1 MAELSGGGVAHA
13 VKDGIARVASAPAVL
28 GGTLVLTLV
37 VVLPPF
43 LWLDFLV
50 FAYDQ
55 YLVVVLLSPLGIVF
69 HWSQGAGLTWLV
81 VWSFLAGGI
90 LDRYARNR
98 PTRGRGFFGACGA
111 HFPAMLRLGVVEW
124 LFWRGAS
131 ALELGSTPGLVPKIA
146 GLVAGLL
153 FLYARVRIVVED
165 RRSALGALLAG
176 GRFIRR
182 NPAAV
187 PMFLVFAAAVWIFDW
202 VWQRVVPGM
211 RDGGWLPLVA
221 VELLVALLLS
231 IVFASWASAIVALSG
246 AAGSCVVY
254 CESTARVAGIAGRG
268 SDHQSVPIAD
278 SMTSRPFRNARILI
292 VDDEDANIEIL
303 QRILSRAGFT
313 RIESTNDSREVGA
326 LYIEHR
332 PDLILLDLHMPHMD
346 GLDVMDQLN
355 EIAEASYLPILILSG
370 DLTPEARREALS
382 RGAKDFV
389 NKPFQQEEL
398 LLRIKTLLETRFL
411 YIQIQSQNQLL
422 EAKVRERTR
431 ELVEA
436 QIEIIERLAVAAEFR
451 DDNTGQHTHRVGQM
465 SALLAKQLGLHDT
478 QVSLIRRAAELHDV
492 GKIGVPDTILMKM
505 GKLTPDEFEIVKT
518 HTVIGARILSGGKF
532 PLLRLAEEIAFSHHE
547 RWDGEGYAR
556 IRGIDVP
563 LAGRIVAVADVFD
576 ALTQQRPYKP
586 AWPIAEAIAE
596 IDRQRERQFDP
607 AVVDAFLR
615 VIENS
620 PEKTS

>member
-1 MAELSGGGVAHA
+1 
-13 VKDGIARVASAPAVL
+13 
-28 GGTLVLTLV
+28 
-37 VVLPPF
+37 
-43 LWLDFLV
+43 
-50 FAYDQ
+50 
-55 YLVVVLLSPLGIVF
+55 
-69 HWSQGAGLTWLV
+69 
-81 VWSFLAGGI
+81 
-90 LDRYARNR
+90 
-98 PTRGRGFFGACGA
+98 
-111 HFPAMLRLGVVEW
+111 
-124 LFWRGAS
+124 
-131 ALELGSTPGLVPKIA
+131 
-146 GLVAGLL
+146 
-153 FLYARVRIVVED
+153 
-165 RRSALGALLAG
+165 
-176 GRFIRR
+176 
-182 NPAAV
+182 
-187 PMFLVFAAAVWIFDW
+187 
-202 VWQRVVPGM
+202 
-211 RDGGWLPLVA
+211 
-221 VELLVALLLS
+221 
-231 IVFASWASAIVALSG
+231 
-246 AAGSCVVY
+246 
-254 CESTARVAGIAGRG
+254 
-268 SDHQSVPIAD
+268 
-278 SMTSRPFRNARILI
+278 MTSRAFQNARILI

-303 QRILSRAGFT
+303 QRILTRAGFT
-313 RIESTNDSREVGA
+313 RIETTNDSREVSA

-332 PDLILLDLHMPHMD
+332 PDLILLDLHMPHLD

-355 EIAEASYLPILILSG
+355 EITEASYLPILILSG
-370 DLTPEARREALS
+370 DLMPEARRDALS

-389 NKPFQQEEL
+389 NKPFQPDEL

-465 SALLAKQLGLHDT
+465 SALLAKQLGLADA
-478 QVSLIRRAAELHDV
+478 QVSLIRRAAGLHDV

-505 GKLTPDEFEIVKT
+505 GKLTPEEFEIVKT

-547 RWDGEGYAR
+547 RWDGEGYAH

-586 AWPIAEAIAE
+586 AWPVGEAIAE

-620 PEKTS
+620 PENPS